1 MATTTTHYIFHALSP
16 LHFGTGVALGS
27 IDLPISREAN
37 TALPNAPGSGIKGVV
52 KDFLRD
58 QYCRPGSGQS
68 HDEKR
73 YRHALGVDPGM
84 QESERA
90 QSALSF
96 SDGLL
101 LAFPVRSLC
110 GVFAWVTSPYGI
122 HRLRRVL
129 AQVPAAPAVNT
140 GCCAT
145 AAGANL
151 AANGHVY
158 LHDLKLV
165 ANDTA
170 SHIVVATL
178 AAALA
183 KLIFPGAENDAAVQ
197 AERANFTAR
206 FAVVSDEDWVHL
218 TTVGCEARMRNA
230 LQPGGKI
237 VQDGA
242 LWSEEY
248 APVET
253 IFWGTLMADQINGRK
268 AEDTLADFCQR
279 FGPERSA
286 QFGGKATV
294 GKGVARLAIA
304 ASRTGGGT

>member
-37 TALPNAPGSGIKGVV
+37 TGLPNAPGSGIKGVV

-58 QYCRPGSGQS
+58 QYRLPGAGQS
-68 HDEKR
+68 HDKVA
-73 YRHALGVDPGM
+73 YRHALGVDPGE

-96 SDGLL
+96 GDGLL

-110 GVFAWVTSPYGI
+110 GVFAWVTSPYVI

-129 AQVPAAPAVNT
+129 PQVPAAPAVST
-140 GCCAT
+140 GSCAT

-158 LHDLKLV
+158 LHDLKLA
-165 ANDTA
+165 ANNTGNNA
-170 SHIVVATL
+170 SAASLAATL
-178 AAALA
+178 AA
-183 KLIFPGAENDAAVQ
+183 LIFPGAENNDAVQ
-197 AERANFTAR
+197 AERTNFTAR
-206 FAVVSDEDWVHL
+206 FAVVSDEDCAHL
-218 TTVGCEARMRNA
+218 TTVGCEVRMRNA
-230 LQPGGKI
+230 LQPGSKI
-237 VQDGA
+237 VQEGA

-253 IFWGTLMADQINGRK
+253 IFWGTLMADHING
-268 AEDTLADFCQR
+268 EPGQQTLADFCQR
-279 FGPERSA
+279 FGPERGA

-304 ASRTGGGT
+304 PPKAGDRA